1 MPNGRVAR
9 RAASRKRA
17 ARRARGVA
25 LGVSFVLAGGAFL
38 GVVAWQQWGTGVM
51 TARAQTALKAEFHR
65 SLRHPDKHRDRA
77 VPGGADGLILIPA
90 LHVDAAFVEGI
101 AEEDL
106 AKGPG
111 HYPDTPMPGRGG
123 NVAIAGHRTTHGAP
137 FWSLDSL
144 HEGDD
149 ITLITRKGRF
159 VYRVRWVKVA
169 SPFADWVVG
178 PTAQPSLTLTTCWPR
193 FSASHRFVVR
203 AVQVFGRTPFGFIDH
218 RASSLQAWARP
229 PARTLGRSLR

>member
-1 MPNGRVAR
+1 
-9 RAASRKRA
+9 
-17 ARRARGVA
+17 
-25 LGVSFVLAGGAFL
+25 
-38 GVVAWQQWGTGVM
+38 M

-65 SLRHPDKHRDRA
+65 SLRHADRHHDRS
-77 VPGGADGLILIPA
+77 VPGRADGLILIPA

-101 AEEDL
+101 APDDL

-111 HYPDTPMPGRGG
+111 HYPNSPMPGRGG

-144 HEGDD
+144 REGDD

-159 VYRVRWVKVA
+159 VYRVQWVKVA
-169 SPFADWVVG
+169 SPYADWVVG
-178 PTAQPSLTLTTCWPR
+178 GTKIPSLTLTTCWPR

-203 AVQVFGRTPFGFIDH
+203 AVQVYGKTSFGFIDH
-218 RASSLQAWARP
+218 RAGSLQTWTRP
-229 PARTLGRSLR
+229 PSRRLGHSLR